1 MNEYLNEYLI
11 EYRNSH
17 GLPCSIT
24 VFSHNPDEARADAL
38 GIYPSIRIDC
48 ISLINPHYTN
58 GVNKCLKPTQK

>member
-24 VFSHNPDEARADAL
+24 VFSHNPDEAREDAL
-38 GIYPSIRIDC
+38 SINPNIRIDC
-48 ISLINPHYTN
+48 ISLINQDYTM
-58 GVNKCLKPTQK
+58 GVNKCLKRTQK

>member
-24 VFSHNPDEARADAL
+24 VFSHNPDEAREDAL
-38 GIYPSIRIDC
+38 SINPSIRIDC
-48 ISLINPHYTN
+48 ISLINQDYTM
-58 GVNKCLKPTQK
+58 GVNKCLKRTQK

>member
-24 VFSHNPDEARADAL
+24 VFSHNPDEAREDAL
-38 GIYPSIRIDC
+38 SINPNIRIDC
-48 ISLINPHYTN
+48 ISLINQNYTM
-58 GVNKCLKPTQK
+58 GVNKCLKRTQK